1 MQIYLRFKVN
11 KQGNTRFLFVIAYFL
26 LSLSGVNLPVAYA
39 VGKAD
44 YQLYLDSLDRYLRV
58 SEKYVAQKEN
68 RILALKELLKDGS
81 LSLENSYRYTYL
93 LFEEYSTYK
102 SNLMYTTAM
111 QLIDI
116 SNKIGDY
123 DKLVNSEIRLAHSYL
138 WCGAFKEAYEYMVK
152 IDTTGVRNETKANYL
167 MALFNLQFE
176 SALYV
181 KPLGFFMQKYVK
193 DMQDIIVQLERILPA
208 GDDRLLEVYQ
218 KQCSHN
224 NQYKEAWHYLNERL
238 EHTSG
243 ISRETAAKLGDM
255 GFLYLEMGDTVSA
268 LKYMVKSAIIDI
280 QIGSKQAPALRKIA
294 EAIYPKR
301 EVNRAY
307 EYIQQS
313 MANAVFFD
321 SRYRMYESSITLPL
335 IDKEL
340 YELTVRQKD
349 FLIFTVCVIV
359 LFIGVLVVAV
369 YQIWKQNRR
378 LRNSALL
385 INEQNESLRVIN
397 EQMEQVNREL
407 QEANNIKE
415 AYLGRILSD
424 NSLSISDIETLV
436 KVVKNKVKARQYDDL
451 MQYIYKQDYL
461 RKRRDMLSR
470 FDEMFLQIFPDFIEK
485 FNSLLDK
492 DNQIIVQEKNVL
504 TPELRIFALVR
515 LGVTKSDTIG
525 EILNY
530 SASTVRNYKTKIRNI
545 SIVPNEEFDKRL
557 LDIESEPHIKED

>member
-1 MQIYLRFKVN
+1 MQGKNEILVSITYIL
-11 KQGNTRFLFVIAYFL
+11 LL
-26 LSLSGVNLPVAYA
+26 LSGLSQSVAYA
-39 VGKAD
+39 AD
-44 YQLYLDSLDRYLRV
+44 VNDYNIYLDSLDQYIHISDRYV
-58 SEKYVAQKEN
+58 VQKEN
-68 RILALKELLKDGS
+68 RISALKELLKDGN
-81 LSLENSYRYTYL
+81 LSLEDSYRYTYL

-102 SNLMYTTAM
+102 SNLMYTTAR

-123 DKLVNSEIRLAHSYL
+123 DKLVQSKVQLAHSYL
-138 WCGAFKEAYEYMVK
+138 WCGAFKEAYEYMSK
-152 IDTTGVRNETKANYL
+152 IDTVGVRNETKANYL

-181 KPLGFFMQKYVK
+181 KPLGFFMRKYVK
-193 DMQDIIVQLERILPA
+193 DMQAIILQLEKILPA
-208 GDDRLLEVYQ
+208 DDDRLLEAYQ

-224 NQYKEAWHYLNERL
+224 DQYKDAWQYLNERL
-238 EHTSG
+238 KHTSG

-268 LKYMVKSAIIDI
+268 LKYMVKSAIMDI
-280 QIGSKQAPALRKIA
+280 KIGSKQAPALRKIA
-294 EAIYPKR
+294 EAIYPKG
-301 EVNRAY
+301 EINRAY

-349 FLIFTVCVIV
+349 FLVLTVCVII
-359 LFIGVLVVAV
+359 LFIVVLVVAV
-369 YQIWKQNRR
+369 YQIWKQNCR

-385 INEQNESLRVIN
+385 INKQNESLKLIN
-397 EQMEQVNREL
+397 EQMGQVNREL

-424 NSLSISDIETLV
+424 TSLSISDIEELV
-436 KVVKNKVKARQYDDL
+436 KVVKNKVKAKQYDDI
-451 MQYIYKQDYL
+451 MQYIYKHDYL
-461 RKRRDMLSR
+461 RKRKEMLSS
-470 FDEMFLQIFPDFIEK
+470 FDEMFLRLFPNFIEK

-492 DNQIIVQEKNVL
+492 DNQIIVHEKNVL
-504 TPELRIFALVR
+504 TPELRIFALIR

-545 SIVPNEEFDKRL
+545 SIVPNEEFDSRL
-557 LDIESEPHIKED
+557 LDIQSEPYNSEPYNKEH